1 MTALQILQLLLCHDH
16 SVVAGKKKPCFKHVA
31 HSIADGWSINI
42 YSTCK
47 SIHITTA
54 VKQGQTAATSP
65 RSVCQPQTTQ
75 PPAAASCA
83 DPASL
88 Q

>member
-1 MTALQILQLLLCHDH
+1 MTTQSWQEKKNPALNMLHTVLQM
-16 SVVAGKKKPCFKHVA
+16 
-31 HSIADGWSINI
+31 DGALT